1 MKRRS
6 FIGGIFA
13 SIGFLGASFKAHGAA
28 PVQSEDEF
36 YSFFKKFNGYPITS
50 EQRLMY
56 IHYRE
61 QWNHCSF
68 NRRAGVSTFMITLA
82 AYESYN
88 GKRVVH
94 FSSNRHLRDRMSKSY
109 DTKVSQNMDGKMP
122 VYIDFVN
129 INRDTF
135 PLKGLRYNV
144 GLFDESGPRDNY
156 FYKNWVHFQPL
167 FENSVCLSTVEY

>member
-13 SIGFLGASFKAHGAA
+13 SIGLLGASFKAHGAV

-36 YSFFKKFNGYPITS
+36 YGFFEKFNGYPINDN
-50 EQRLMY
+50 QKLMY
-56 IHYRE
+56 RAYKE

-68 NRRAGVSTFMITLA
+68 NRRLGVSTFMITLA

-94 FSSNRHLRDRMSKSY
+94 FSSNWHLRDRMNKSY
-109 DTKVSQNMDGKMP
+109 DIKVYQNMDGKSP
-122 VYIDFVN
+122 NNIDFIN
-129 INRDTF
+129 IDRDTF
-135 PLKGLRYNV
+135 PLKGRGYDV
-144 GLFDESGPRDNY
+144 GLFDESGSNDY
-156 FYKNWVHFQPL
+156 VYKNWRHFQPL
-167 FENSVCLSTVEY
+167 FRNSLCLRTV